1 MTSLLARI
9 LLSIM
14 LLPLATVVY
23 LAVLLPLTFPLTRCT
38 NEFAFTAATA
48 VTAVFVAFYWLMLWR
63 RSVQWTSRRSNL
75 TVAASVGC
83 LVAGA
88 VAGFAAMTLVDDE
101 SFGVF
106 CGGLVGIVLW
116 LPVTVLLWRE
126 TPAER
131 AERIRE
137 SASDVL
143 FCPRCGY
150 NMTGLQLAR
159 CPECGAQFTLN
170 ELFADQ
176 QRQHEIGDAA
186 SSAEERPTQPSA

>member
-14 LLPLATVVY
+14 LLPLAVVVY
-23 LAVLLPLTFPLTRCT
+23 VAVLLPLARGS
-38 NEFAFTAATA
+38 EDVAFTTATL
-48 VTAVFVAFYWLMLWR
+48 VTAAFVVSYWLLIWR
-63 RSVQWTSRRSNL
+63 RSVQWTSLRTNL
-75 TVAASVGC
+75 TVAGSIGC

-88 VAGFAAMTLVDDE
+88 IAGFAAMNIADIDDVA
-101 SFGVF
+101 FGVF
-106 CGGLVGIVLW
+106 VSGLVATVLW

-131 AERIRE
+131 AERIRR

-170 ELFADQ
+170 ELFAAQ
-176 QRQHEIGDAA
+176 QREHEIGDAA
-186 SSAEERPTQPSA
+186 GSAEQRSTQRSA

>member
-1 MTSLLARI
+1 MTNLLARI

-14 LLPLATVVY
+14 VLPLAVVVY
-23 LAVLLPLTFPLTRCT
+23 LAVLLVFVRDKDET
-38 NEFAFTAATA
+38 AFTIATLF
-48 VTAVFVAFYWLMLWR
+48 TAVFVAGYWLMLWR
-63 RSVQWTSRRSNL
+63 RSVQWTSARRNL

-88 VAGFAAMTLVDDE
+88 VAGYVAMNIADISDIT
-101 SFGVF
+101 FGVF
-106 CGGLVGIVLW
+106 AGGLLATVVW
-116 LPVTVLLWRE
+116 LPITIIIWRE

-131 AERIRE
+131 AERICQ

-159 CPECGAQFTLN
+159 CPECGVQFTLN
-170 ELFADQ
+170 ELFAAQ
-176 QRQHEIGDAA
+176 QRQYEIGDAA
-186 SSAEERPTQPSA
+186 GSAEQQPTQPSA

>member
-14 LLPLATVVY
+14 LLPLAVVVY
-23 LAVLLPLTFPLTRCT
+23 LAVLFSLGRGNDET
-38 NEFAFTAATA
+38 AFIAATIVTAA
-48 VTAVFVAFYWLMLWR
+48 FVALYWLMLWR
-63 RSVQWTSRRSNL
+63 RSILWTPSRISL
-75 TVAASVGC
+75 TVAGSIGC

-88 VAGFAAMTLVDDE
+88 VAGLTAMGISGIGDE
-101 SFGVF
+101 TFGIFV
-106 CGGLVGIVLW
+106 GGLVTMVFW
-116 LPVTVLLWRE
+116 LPVTILVWRE
-126 TPAER
+126 RPAER
-131 AERIRE
+131 AERIRL

-170 ELFADQ
+170 ELFAAQ
-176 QRQHEIGDAA
+176 QRQHEIADAA
-186 SSAEERPTQPSA
+186 SPQEERDSRSLV